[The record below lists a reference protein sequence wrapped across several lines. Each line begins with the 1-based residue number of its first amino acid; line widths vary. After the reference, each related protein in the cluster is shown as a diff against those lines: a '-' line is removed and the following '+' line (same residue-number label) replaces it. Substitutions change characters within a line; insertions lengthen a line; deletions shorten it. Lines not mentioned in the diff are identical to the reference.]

1 MKLALA
7 VFAIGLV
14 GAQAQT
20 LPLELAPVEAK
31 YRADLAAL
39 ATQTAGALS
48 QAQQIYA
55 RALGD
60 AEKTATTAGALPAAA
75 AIAREQAAL
84 KDALL
89 APDFPADLPKSLQT
103 PRKAF
108 LESAARVRA
117 NEAARRRSIDADYLR
132 ALASLAGRA
141 PANSALAQQIAAEK
155 EKLLATTVP
164 SGATAPAVARG
175 SGRNALV
182 NGGFEQA
189 DAEGRPLG
197 WKLPDRPEAIFR
209 VVREGNNAVLHA
221 EMRGAL
227 KPAFLTQEIAVP
239 TRAKSVTISSRTR
252 GKWEERDVND
262 GFWGASAAG
271 EFFNEAGKR
280 VGDLIIPGGR
290 DTAWKTE
297 RKTKDIPDGAKTF
310 RFQFGFKHVTG
321 AFDFDEVSAEF
332 D

>member
-1 MKLALA
+1 MKLASLFSPSVSSA
-7 VFAIGLV
+7 RRRKLC
-14 GAQAQT
+14 
-20 LPLELAPVEAK
+20 PLELAPVEAK

-117 NEAARRRSIDADYLR
+117 NEAARVGARSMRIICARSPASPAALRRIPRSRNRSLR
-132 ALASLAGRA
+132 KKKSCWQQPSRA
-141 PANSALAQQIAAEK
+141 ARRRPRLR
-155 EKLLATTVP
+155 
-164 SGATAPAVARG
+164 GAVDE
-175 SGRNALV
+175 NALV

-197 WKLPDRPEAIFR
+197 WKLPRSAGSDIQSGA
-209 VVREGNNAVLHA
+209 
-221 EMRGAL
+221 RGQQRG
-227 KPAFLTQEIAVP
+227 PA
-239 TRAKSVTISSRTR
+239 R
-252 GKWEERDVND
+252 RDCV
-262 GFWGASAAG
+262 A
-271 EFFNEAGKR
+271 R
-280 VGDLIIPGGR
+280 
-290 DTAWKTE
+290 
-297 RKTKDIPDGAKTF
+297 
-310 RFQFGFKHVTG
+310 
-321 AFDFDEVSAEF
+321 
-332 D
+332 